1 MTQNNYDVAIVGA
14 GPAGASAAR
23 AASKLGIN
31 VLLIDA
37 RSHPGSPVQCAEFVP
52 REVKQYVQLVQGAV
66 VQDIQSMDIYI
77 YERRVSTL
85 ASSGYMLNRE
95 VFDKSLVDSAI
106 AAGTEFWPSTKAI
119 SRTDSGLRVSR
130 KGKNES
136 IQAKI
141 IIGADGPRS
150 TVGHWIKS
158 ENQKY
163 MAAIQYNLSLSHCQ
177 KSIDI
182 YFKPEYEGGYAWF
195 FPKGERA
202 NVGVGVSL
210 SHKNKLPQ
218 LIHEFICDLA
228 ASGKISNIQPAAKT
242 GGLAPVGGPL
252 AITQAGNMLLT
263 GDAGGYTHPV
273 TAGGIMTAI
282 VTGEIAGK
290 CAAQAIVNHDISLL
304 SHYPEQWKSLLGGFL
319 DRAALKRKDMDFH
332 WTDHREQFEALIK
345 RAWIGASEVD
355 S

>member
-1 MTQNNYDVAIVGA
+1 MQNNYDLVVVGA

-23 AASKLGIN
+23 AASRFGLH

-37 RSHPGSPVQCAEFVP
+37 SSHPESPVQCAEFVP
-52 REVKQYVQLVQGAV
+52 REVKKYVQLVPGAV
-66 VQDIQSMDIYI
+66 VQDIQSMDLYI
-77 YERRVSTL
+77 DEKRVSSL

-95 VFDKSLVDSAI
+95 VFDKSLVDRAV
-106 AAGTEFWPSTKAI
+106 AAGTEFWPGTKAI
-119 SRTDSGLRVSR
+119 ARTDSGLKVSR
-130 KGKNES
+130 KGQDEY
-136 IQAKI
+136 IQTKI

-150 TVGHWIKS
+150 TVGQWMKS

-163 MAAIQYNLSLSHCQ
+163 MAAIQYNLPLSYHQ

-210 SHKNKLPQ
+210 SHKDKLTQ
-218 LIHEFICDLA
+218 LMHEFINDLA
-228 ASGKISNIQPAAKT
+228 ASGKITDTQPASKT

-290 CAAQAIVNHDISLL
+290 CAAQAVVNHDAGLL
-304 SHYPEQWKSLLGGFL
+304 AQYPEQWKSLLGGFL
-319 DRAALKRKDMDFH
+319 DRAARKRKDMDNH
-332 WTDHREQFEALIK
+332 WTAHREQFEALIK
-345 RAWIGASEVD
+345 RTWIGASEVG

>member
-1 MTQNNYDVAIVGA
+1 MTLNNYDAVIIGA

-23 AASKLGIN
+23 SASKFGVN

-37 RSHPGSPVQCAEFVP
+37 SSHPESPVQCAEFVP
-52 REVKQYVQLVQGAV
+52 REVKQYVQLVPGAV
-66 VQDIQSMDIYI
+66 VQNIDSMDIYI
-77 YERRVSTL
+77 NEKRVSSL

-106 AAGTEFWPSTKAI
+106 AAGTEFWPGTKAI
-119 SRTDSGLRVSR
+119 SRTDSGLKVSR
-130 KGKNES
+130 KGKDEY

-141 IIGADGPRS
+141 IVGADGPRS
-150 TVGHWIKS
+150 TVGRWMKS
-158 ENQKY
+158 ENQQF
-163 MAAIQYNLSLSHCQ
+163 MAAIQYDLPLSHPQ

-202 NVGVGVSL
+202 NVGVGISL
-210 SHKNKLPQ
+210 SHKDKLPQ
-218 LIHEFICDLA
+218 LLHEFVGNLV
-228 ASGKISNIQPAAKT
+228 ASGKISNTQATVRT

-252 AITQAGNMLLT
+252 AITQADNMLLT

-290 CAAQAIVNHDISLL
+290 CAAQAAVNHDIGLL
-304 SHYPEQWKSLLGGFL
+304 SRYPEQWKSLLGGFL
-319 DRAALKRKDMDFH
+319 DRAALKRKDMDMH
-332 WTDHREQFEALIK
+332 WTEHREQFEALIK
-345 RAWIGASEVD
+345 RTWIGANEV
-355 S
+355 